1 MDKWF
6 YILRN
11 METLERMPWA
21 AQKAA
26 FERLME
32 RAEIANFTPEEEAQ
46 YEAQLDL
53 YRVMNGAIK
62 RNRLEGIEEG
72 EKRGE
77 RKEKI
82 KMARRLKELGVD
94 YTIISESSGL
104 SIQEIEKL

>member
-1 MDKWF
+1 
-6 YILRN
+6 

-72 EKRGE
+72 RREGEKRGE

>member
-1 MDKWF
+1 
-6 YILRN
+6 

-32 RAEIANFTPEEEAQ
+32 RAEIANFTPEE
-46 YEAQLDL
+46 EAQLDL